1 MFFFNPP
8 LFNMNETKKC
18 TKCGEIK
25 PLNEFGNHKNNKDGK
40 MNSCK
45 ICYKNYMKQY
55 NEEHK
60 EERAEYMKEYDK
72 TEGRILYHQQHFQK
86 T

>member
-1 MFFFNPP
+1 
-8 LFNMNETKKC
+8 
-18 TKCGEIK
+18 
-25 PLNEFGNHKNNKDGK
+25 
-40 MNSCK
+40 
-45 ICYKNYMKQY
+45 MKQY

-86 T
+86 HKRARVTHQNEYNKERRIKDPLFKLYDCIQTSIYSSF